1 MRWASLLF
9 VPSDQPRKIARAHES
24 GAHALVLDWE
34 DSVAEASK
42 VDARR
47 LALEFIRAS
56 EFAGS
61 TFIRV
66 HSVRSRHFTE
76 DCAALQSARPD
87 GIVLSK
93 CGTAEEVRQLAA
105 VLKDTTCGI
114 LPLIE
119 SPAGVVNCSAIV
131 TASDLV
137 IGAAFGAE
145 DFSAEME
152 ITRSE
157 GEPELLYARCAIAT
171 ACRAA
176 GVEPIDTPFLEY
188 RDDAGLRNAAMRSS
202 HLGFTGKLA
211 IHPAQ
216 VPILNEV
223 FSPTSGQL
231 EEARRLLETFES
243 SKTAVL
249 GIEGRMVDEA
259 VVKRARRLLA
269 SYSDV

>member
-1 MRWASLLF
+1 
-9 VPSDQPRKIARAHES
+9 
-24 GAHALVLDWE
+24 
-34 DSVAEASK
+34 VAEASK
-42 VDARR
+42 IDARR
-47 LALEFIRAS
+47 FALEFINSS

-61 TFIRV
+61 IFVRV
-66 HSVRSRHFTE
+66 HAVGSPQFTE
-76 DCAALQSARPD
+76 DCAALRSVCPD

-93 CGTAEEVRQLAA
+93 CATPDEVRQFATFLN
-105 VLKDTTCGI
+105 DTSCGI

-119 SPAGVVNCSAIV
+119 TPVGVVNCSAIV

-152 ITRSE
+152 ITRTE

-176 GVEPIDTPFLEY
+176 GVEPIDSPFLEY
-188 RDDAGLRNAAMRSS
+188 RNESGLRTAATRSS

-223 FSPTSGQL
+223 FSPTSSQIEDARNL
-231 EEARRLLETFES
+231 VEAFES
-243 SKTAVL
+243 SKAAVV
-249 GIEGRMVDEA
+249 GMEGRMIDEA

-269 SYSDV
+269 LYSDV

>member
-9 VPSDQPRKIARAHES
+9 VPSDQPRKIARARES
-24 GAHALVLDWE
+24 AAQAVVLDWE
-34 DSVAEASK
+34 DSVAEAAK
-42 VDARR
+42 VNARR
-47 LALEFIRAS
+47 FALEFIRAT

-61 TFIRV
+61 IFVRV
-66 HSVRSRHFTE
+66 HAARSPHFAE
-76 DCAALQSARPD
+76 DCAALQSVRPD

-93 CGTAEEVRQLAA
+93 CSAPDEVEQLASF
-105 VLKDTTCGI
+105 LKDTTCGI
-114 LPLIE
+114 VPLIE
-119 SPAGVVNCSAIV
+119 TPAGVVNCSAIV
-131 TASDLV
+131 AASDLV

-176 GVEPIDTPFLEY
+176 GVEPIDSPFLEY
-188 RDDAGLRNAAMRSS
+188 RNDAGLRTAATRSS

-223 FSPTSGQL
+223 FSPTSGQI
-231 EEARRLLETFES
+231 EEARNLVEAFES
-243 SKTAVL
+243 SKAAVV
-249 GIEGRMVDEA
+249 GIEGRMIDEA